1 MQHDES
7 SHKKV
12 QHEKIKH
19 ECNMK
24 GVKKKGKTKANERW
38 KNSDILKMC
47 NTKKVENEK

>member
-1 MQHDES
+1 MQLDES

-24 GVKKKGKTKANERW
+24 GVKKKGKTKTNERW

>member
-24 GVKKKGKTKANERW
+24 GVKKKERQRQM
-38 KNSDILKMC
+38 KG
-47 NTKKVENEK
+47 EKIAIY

>member
-24 GVKKKGKTKANERW
+24 GEKKKERQRQ
-38 KNSDILKMC
+38 
-47 NTKKVENEK
+47 KKGEKIAIY